1 MIAFIK
7 QHREVCGIESETRK
21 WVDGFNNRRLLEPI
35 RYIIPTEADEAFCAD
50 MNTVGKTF

>member
-7 QHREVCGIESETRK
+7 QHREVCGVESETRK